1 MMIIVRSDC
10 MATRMQKYY
19 EDVEQVHSRTEKNKE
34 LYKEIA
40 KSEINKFELSS
51 NATVLSDAKNNI
63 DIEKIKKI
71 LDTKYNE
78 VPKRRSIRL
87 DKEEDKKITNIED
100 TKEYDINAI
109 LEKAKEEKETNYEQD
124 RLKKLRDTQFNILNQ
139 LNLEDGKK
147 EDEEKPSQDDLME
160 LINTITAKELENQK
174 KGDLDPLDILT
185 DLKGEGE
192 VTSPIERDV
201 VGDNIDDSYKKNDDV
216 ESKTSVDIDKSFF
229 TTTSSF
235 TESDFD
241 DFNDLKAEVNS
252 HKTIITIVVVVLMI
266 IIVGAVV
273 IGLNYFL
280 DLGLF

>member
-1 MMIIVRSDC
+1 

-19 EDVEQVHSRTEKNKE
+19 ENGQNLHSRTERNKE

-40 KSEINKFELSS
+40 KSEIDKFELTS

-87 DKEEDKKITNIED
+87 EKEEEKKPIVFED
-100 TKEYDINAI
+100 TKEYDINAV
-109 LEKAKEEKETNYEQD
+109 LEKAKEEKEINYEKD
-124 RLKKLRDTQFNILNQ
+124 RLKKLRDTQYNILSNLD
-139 LNLEDGKK
+139 LNKNSK
-147 EDEEKPSQDDLME
+147 EEPDSQDDLME
-160 LINTITAKELENQK
+160 LINTITAKELENK
-174 KGDLDPLDILT
+174 KKKDLDPLDILT
-185 DLKGEGE
+185 DLKGDGE
-192 VTSPIERDV
+192 VTSPIEKDFVEEPINDTITKEDAELVMKTVSDV
-201 VGDNIDDSYKKNDDV
+201 
-216 ESKTSVDIDKSFF
+216 DKSFF
-229 TTTSSF
+229 TSTNGF
-235 TESDFD
+235 TDSDFD

-252 HKTIITIVVVVLMI
+252 HKVIIIVVAVVLMLLVI
-266 IIVGAVV
+266 AAIV

>member
-1 MMIIVRSDC
+1 

-19 EDVEQVHSRTEKNKE
+19 EDGQNLHSRTEKNQE

-40 KSEINKFELSS
+40 NSEIDKFELSS

-87 DKEEDKKITNIED
+87 EQEEETKAINFED

-109 LEKAKEEKETNYEQD
+109 LEKAKEDKEANYEQE
-124 RLKKLRDTQFNILNQ
+124 RLKKLRDTQYDILNH
-139 LNLEDGKK
+139 LNLEK
-147 EDEEKPSQDDLME
+147 EESDEKDDKEKAPSQDDLME
-160 LINTITAKELENQK
+160 LINTITAKELENK
-174 KGDLDPLDILT
+174 KNDNLDPLDILT
-185 DLKGEGE
+185 DLKGDGEGE
-192 VTSPIERDV
+192 VTSPIEKE
-201 VGDNIDDSYKKNDDV
+201 NIEEPLPVSDTMTKEETDLLL
-216 ESKTSVDIDKSFF
+216 KTASEVDKSFF

-252 HKTIITIVVVVLMI
+252 HKTVITILVIILMI
-266 IIVGAVV
+266 IIAAGIV
-273 IGLNYFL
+273 IGLNHFL

>member
-1 MMIIVRSDC
+1 

-19 EDVEQVHSRTEKNKE
+19 EDGQNLHSRTEKNQE

-40 KSEINKFELSS
+40 NSEIDKFELSS

-87 DKEEDKKITNIED
+87 EQEEEKKPIVFED

-109 LEKAKEEKETNYEQD
+109 LEKAKEEKESNYEQE
-124 RLKKLRDTQFNILNQ
+124 RLKKLRDTQYDILNHLD
-139 LNLEDGKK
+139 LNK
-147 EDEEKPSQDDLME
+147 EEEKEEAPSQDDLME
-160 LINTITAKELENQK
+160 LINTITAKELENK
-174 KGDLDPLDILT
+174 KNEDLDPLDILT

-192 VTSPIERDV
+192 VTSPIEKDFTDEPEPV
-201 VGDNIDDSYKKNDDV
+201 NDMMTKEETDMLM
-216 ESKTSVDIDKSFF
+216 KTAAEAEKSFF
-229 TTTSSF
+229 TSTSSF

-252 HKTIITIVVVVLMI
+252 HKTIITVVVVLLMI
-266 IIVGAVV
+266 IIVVAV
-273 IGLNYFL
+273 ILGLNHFL